1 MEDGDDNGHSIN
13 DDLRMMGES
22 GDDHDDGGDLGLHD
36 LFGSTA
42 AAPIDLATRDVP
54 GDGGGAG
61 AGAAAANNVP
71 QSSVVPKPRKTK
83 SPAWKDIDP
92 IYTTVGGKSVRTGA
106 ICKWCKSN
114 LSANSVVAPAICLG
128 MRVIAK
134 LIARLDLPLTFAES
148 PAFEE
153 YIQLAHNPKFKSV
166 SRQTTTRDLGKYFND
181 RRSSVHDSLQSA
193 SSIAITSDIWSGN
206 AKEDYLSVVAHY
218 VSKDWLLEKKI
229 IGLKLIEVS
238 HNANNIAE
246 RVLSVIA
253 DWGCTDKVFSVTLD
267 NASSNVKAM
276 DKLKPELSGYVGT
289 LFLHQR
295 CALHVINLIVKCGLK
310 RFKPWLDAF
319 RTAISFLNA
328 SNQRIAA
335 YKSYCVAM
343 GVRPRKFG
351 LDMDVRWN
359 STYLMLKHLLPYKET
374 FDMFLTTQ
382 YPRKPGD
389 PELLT
394 PAHWYVA
401 AKLLEFL
408 ELFYDATVSLPGVY
422 YPTSPLIMHTI
433 LYIAKH
439 LHVYEHD
446 KHIGPAVVPMKN
458 KFLKYWKDIPYL
470 YSIAFILDPRAKLR
484 GFMSSLRL
492 LSQLGV
498 NDYSSY
504 YTDVRA
510 ELNMMFNKYDAKFG
524 AVRLQ
529 RPTAPTTATSGGLN
543 SLETE
548 LTSYLDSDTLQK
560 FDDDFNLL
568 NWWHEHKLTY
578 PVLSILARDVISVPV
593 STISS
598 ESAFSLCGRII
609 EERRRC
615 LRPEMVEMLL
625 CIKDWELGDA
635 RMQHT
640 VEDKEMEA
648 AFENLYLDVEPEAQP
663 PEAL

>member
-22 GDDHDDGGDLGLHD
+22 GDDHDNGGDLGLHD

-42 AAPIDLATRDVP
+42 AAPIDLAAGDVP
-54 GDGGGAG
+54 GDGGGVG

-83 SPAWKDIDP
+83 SPAWEDIDP
-92 IYTTVGGKSVRTGA
+92 IYTTGGGKSVRTGA

-114 LSANSVVAPAICLG
+114 LSANSGGGTSHLLRQARDCKGKQLQLKFNPDGSVSNFVYCPSRARTQLC
-128 MRVIAK
+128 K

-153 YIQLAHNPKFKSV
+153 YIKLAHNPKFKSV

-193 SSIAITSDIWSGN
+193 SSIAITSNIWSGN

-218 VSKDWLLEKKI
+218 VSKDWLEKI
-229 IGLKLIEVS
+229 IGLRLIEVS

-289 LFLHQR
+289 LFLHQ
-295 CALHVINLIVKCGLK
+295 CCVLHVINLIVKCGLK

-408 ELFYDATVSLPGVY
+408 ELFYDATVSLSGVY

-433 LYIAKH
+433 LDIAKH

-446 KHIGPAVVPMKN
+446 KHIGPAVVPMKK

-492 LSQLGV
+492 LSQLGI

-510 ELNMMFNKYDAKFG
+510 ELKMLFNKYDAKFG
-524 AVRLQ
+524 AVRL
-529 RPTAPTTATSGGLN
+529 
-543 SLETE
+543 
-548 LTSYLDSDTLQK
+548 
-560 FDDDFNLL
+560 
-568 NWWHEHKLTY
+568 
-578 PVLSILARDVISVPV
+578 
-593 STISS
+593 
-598 ESAFSLCGRII
+598 
-609 EERRRC
+609 
-615 LRPEMVEMLL
+615 
-625 CIKDWELGDA
+625 
-635 RMQHT
+635 
-640 VEDKEMEA
+640 
-648 AFENLYLDVEPEAQP
+648 
-663 PEAL
+663 